1 MTFPLRMVAAC
12 GLLIALAGC
21 ESIKTALNPDV
32 SCAEK
37 RAAAQGFPPVPMTQ
51 SDADACSKHD

>member
-1 MTFPLRMVAAC
+1 MSLPLRMIAAC

-21 ESIKTALNPDV
+21 ESIKSALNPDV
-32 SCAEK
+32 TCAQK

-51 SDADACSKHD
+51 SDAEACSRHN